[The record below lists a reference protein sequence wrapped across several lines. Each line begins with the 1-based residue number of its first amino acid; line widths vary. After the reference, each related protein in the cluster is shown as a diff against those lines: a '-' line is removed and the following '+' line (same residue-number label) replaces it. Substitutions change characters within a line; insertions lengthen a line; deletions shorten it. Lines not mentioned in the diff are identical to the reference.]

1 MKELTLREIQLLSLD
16 LMKEIHAY
24 CEAEG
29 IRYSMAYGSLI
40 GVVRHKGFI
49 PWDDDID
56 IVMPRPDYERFI
68 RGFRSDRAKVAIPG
82 EDSCQ
87 PIARVY
93 DTRDTVAYTKYP
105 FLTKG
110 ERPGLWIDVYPI
122 DNVPDDPEEFDR
134 HAEECRQLYRRMVRR
149 RKMLAKAADLRNVPP
164 RWHFPWRWV
173 RAQWWKI
180 RAGFPDL
187 MKESAQQR
195 ELMEKYP
202 WGSTGHVSQLG
213 IRNWVY
219 RDHLPADLFD
229 NNILMPFEDMEV
241 RVPKDY
247 HTFLIPQYP
256 NYMELP
262 PEDKREQ
269 HTLSATKFYWKNKK

>member
-1 MKELTLREIQLLSLD
+1 MRELTLREIQLLSLD
-16 LMKEIHAY
+16 ILKEVHAY
-24 CEAEG
+24 CETEG
-29 IRYSMAYGSLI
+29 LRYSMAYGSLI

-68 RGFRSDRAKVAIPG
+68 RDFRSERAKVAIPG
-82 EDSCQ
+82 EDSCM

-105 FLTKG
+105 FMTSG
-110 ERPGLWIDVYPI
+110 VRPGLWIDVYPI
-122 DNVPDDPEEFDR
+122 DNVPDDPAEFDR

-149 RKMLAKAADLRNVPP
+149 RRLLATTADLRKVPP
-164 RWHFPWRWV
+164 RWHFPRRWI
-173 RAQWWKI
+173 RTQLKKI

-187 MKESAQQR
+187 MKESGEHR
-195 ELMEKYP
+195 KLMEKYP
-202 WGSTGHVSQLG
+202 WGSTGHVAQLG
-213 IRNWVY
+213 IRGSVY

-241 RVPKDY
+241 RVPSDY
-247 HTFLIPQYP
+247 HTFLMVQYP
-256 NYMELP
+256 DYMELP
-262 PEDKREQ
+262 PEEKREQ
-269 HTLSATKFYWKNKK
+269 HTLCDTVFYWKDK